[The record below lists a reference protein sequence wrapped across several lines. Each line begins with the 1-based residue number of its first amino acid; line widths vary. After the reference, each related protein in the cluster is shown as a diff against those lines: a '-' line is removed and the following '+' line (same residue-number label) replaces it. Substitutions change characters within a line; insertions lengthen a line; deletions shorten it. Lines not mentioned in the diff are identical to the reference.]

1 MQKEK
6 KKNLLPQQ
14 TTRPEDTPSHPNKT
28 DLRLITALQLEIAV
42 ITEREKKK
50 SLTSRAGADRV
61 SVSGGCA
68 VRDRR
73 AEEWT
78 TFWSVARRELGL
90 RVVHPP
96 AANQRNNVDTEQGRG
111 CCCCIGVARVDSLF
125 KSHVAKL
132 QGSGHGSFLRG
143 RFRTVVYS
151 PQCSFSLMLL
161 NRQITYMRVWCRVI
175 TKFQFW
181 NISDFFVFITLFFA

>member
-6 KKNLLPQQ
+6 KKPPP
-14 TTRPEDTPSHPNKT
+14 TTNNPTWGHPIPSKQNRSSTHYS
-28 DLRLITALQLEIAV
+28 TAIRDCGHSG
-42 ITEREKKK
+42 EREKKK

-125 KSHVAKL
+125 NSHM
-132 QGSGHGSFLRG
+132 QGCKISGQWS
-143 RFRTVVYS
+143 
-151 PQCSFSLMLL
+151 
-161 NRQITYMRVWCRVI
+161 RV
-175 TKFQFW
+175 FP
-181 NISDFFVFITLFFA
+181 AG